1 MNKSAV
7 AVNFVMLYAIF
18 AMSGCSAGT
27 TVEEYAKSFPVSGR
41 TQVHVRASN
50 AQIRVVTSNEDKV
63 DFHVRYEL
71 RDGASVSNP
80 FTAHQDGSLIELTS
94 DEQSR
99 DWWGWNDWNV
109 RRAQI
114 AVRMPKNGDL
124 QLETS
129 NGEIEVSS
137 VNGNIV
143 LHTSN
148 GRINVADTK
157 GKLTART
164 SNGSINAEGLDGDCN
179 ASSSNGRIEVAG
191 RFDALEIHSSNG
203 GVVAHAGLGSKIGSR
218 WSIGTSNAGVEL
230 SVPAD
235 LKAELDLGTSNGG
248 VHVDVPVLVQGFA
261 GKSHLHGT
269 LNGGGGELSVHTS
282 NGGIHIGGA

>member
-7 AVNFVMLYAIF
+7 AVNFMMLC
-18 AMSGCSAGT
+18 AMFVVSGCSAET
-27 TVEEYAKSFPVSGR
+27 TVQEYAKSFPTSGR
-41 TQVHVRASN
+41 AQVHVHASN
-50 AQIRVVTSNEDKV
+50 AQIHVITSNEDRV

-71 RDGASVSNP
+71 RDGSNVTNP
-80 FTAHQDGSLIELTS
+80 FTAHQDGTLVELTS
-94 DEQSR
+94 DEHSH
-99 DWWGWNDWNV
+99 DWWSWNDWSV
-109 RRAQI
+109 IRAQI

-129 NGEIEVSS
+129 NGEINVSS

-148 GRINVADTK
+148 GRINVEDTK

-164 SNGSINAEGLDGDCN
+164 SNGGINAEGLDGDCD

-191 RFDALEIHSSNG
+191 RFDALAIHSSNG
-203 GVVAHAGLGSKIGSR
+203 GVVAHAGAGSRIGSR
-218 WSIGTSNAGVEL
+218 WSIGTSNAGIEL
-230 SVPAD
+230 AVPTD

-248 VHVDVPVLVQGFA
+248 VHLDVPVLVQGFE

-282 NGGIHIGGA
+282 NGGIHISGA